1 MRGAA
6 NRVNTVWGESAVS
19 CNTLETPKIRVVLTV
34 PRRRKR
40 TTLSRFEREK
50 RIAGVD
56 RVG

>member
-6 NRVNTVWGESAVS
+6 NRVNLVRGESAVS